1 MICNFNKFLFHGL
14 LLTMRSNGGQDLW
27 YFIAQ
32 FVRVVKCSS
41 VDGGRSWSVIT
52 FFFLSIFLFQFKL
65 LIDSIVVEGQ
75 LSQKLCKVIWG
86 ILDRHHV
93 WRSLDPTLDISSD
106 FVKKKSIPPPFFF
119 YFLSPSLLHQQQC
132 RKGSPRFPKVPQGSP
147 RFPKVRQGS
156 ARFGKVRQGSARFG
170 KVPQGSARFRKVPQG
185 SARFGKVRQGSARF
199 PRVPQGSQR
208 LPKSVHYF
216 LLFFP
221 F

>member
-27 YFIAQ
+27 YFVAQ

-106 FVKKKSIPPPFFF
+106 FVKKEKKKKHSASFF
-119 YFLSPSLLHQQQC
+119 LLLHLFYLFNFFNLYNLTEL
-132 RKGSPRFPKVPQGSP
+132 GLAWLN
-147 RFPKVRQGS
+147 S
-156 ARFGKVRQGSARFG
+156 AQLSSACLSLAWFSLA
-170 KVPQGSARFRKVPQG
+170 QLDSA
-185 SARFGKVRQGSARF
+185 
-199 PRVPQGSQR
+199 
-208 LPKSVHYF
+208 
-216 LLFFP
+216 
-221 F
+221 

>member
-27 YFIAQ
+27 YFVAQ

-93 WRSLDPTLDISSD
+93 WRSLDPTPDISKD
-106 FVKKKSIPPPFFF
+106 FVKEKKAFRLHFFF
-119 YFLSPSLLHQQQC
+119 FCIFLFYSKRCIVCNLACNYRLQLSLAIIAWNYSLQ
-132 RKGSPRFPKVPQGSP
+132 
-147 RFPKVRQGS
+147 
-156 ARFGKVRQGSARFG
+156 
-170 KVPQGSARFRKVPQG
+170 
-185 SARFGKVRQGSARF
+185 
-199 PRVPQGSQR
+199 
-208 LPKSVHYF
+208 
-216 LLFFP
+216 LLLGTIVCNYCQELLLAIFAWNYCLQIK
-221 F
+221 